1 MSLYVTL
8 TLSLFLKLYH
18 GLQCKGWPNSGWC
31 SDAGYEPSLKPGLW
45 EQAWDE
51 NGECVITKAP
61 STSPTTLPPTC
72 VQQGNVG
79 CTTGTDCCTDQCAF
93 PNCIINESFLPNI
106 TNPK

>member
-61 STSPTTLPPTC
+61 STAPTLSPTLVFNRTTWVAPLTLIA
-72 VQQGNVG
+72 VQISVH
-79 CTTGTDCCTDQCAF
+79 
-93 PNCIINESFLPNI
+93 FLTVLSMNHQW
-106 TNPK
+106 